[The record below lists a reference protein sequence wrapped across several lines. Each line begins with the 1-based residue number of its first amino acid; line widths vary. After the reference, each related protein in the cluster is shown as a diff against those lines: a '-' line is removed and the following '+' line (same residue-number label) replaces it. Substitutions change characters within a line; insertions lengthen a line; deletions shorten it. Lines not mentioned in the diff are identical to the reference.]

1 MANGGNVGSSGEDA
15 ELTLSRFILAHL
27 EEILSEWE
35 AFARSLPPGATMSR
49 KDLRDDA
56 ERMLR
61 FVAADIETA
70 QSPYAQS
77 EKAQGRGLR
86 PAEGS
91 AFDHGAHRF
100 GDRFS
105 LLEMVSEYR
114 ALRASVTRLWLD
126 GSGYAEEHCRQLIR
140 FNQAIDQ
147 ILGESLQRFEERLR
161 AHQSVILGILG
172 HDLRSP
178 LNVVSLSAARLSTS
192 AALTPKER
200 EAADRIVRS
209 AERIG
214 AIASDLIELAQVEVR
229 GGIAIKRVACDLVS
243 LVEEILDEA
252 RALHPHNR
260 LEFVH
265 PARCEGE
272 WDCAR
277 LKQLV
282 SNLVVNAIQH
292 GTPQGAVKI
301 TVEARAT
308 EAVLSVENDANPI
321 RVEDRNEMFV
331 PFRRGSNAGASATS
345 VGLGLYIVREIARAH
360 GGDAVVAK
368 SDATGTQLLVR
379 LPR

>member
-1 MANGGNVGSSGEDA
+1 
-15 ELTLSRFILAHL
+15 LTLSKFILEHL

-35 AFARSLPPGATMSR
+35 AFAHSLPPGATMSR
-49 KDLRDDA
+49 KDLRNDA

-61 FVAADIETA
+61 FVAADIETT
-70 QSPYAQS
+70 QSPHEQS
-77 EKAQGRGLR
+77 EKSQGRGL
-86 PAEGS
+86 PSAEDS

-126 GSGYAEEHCRQLIR
+126 ASGYAEHHCRQLIR
-140 FNQAIDQ
+140 FNEAVDQ
-147 ILGESLQRFEERLR
+147 ILAESLQRFDERLR
-161 AHQSVILGILG
+161 AHQNVILGILG

-178 LNVVSLSAARLSTS
+178 LNVVSLSAARLSAS
-192 AALTPKER
+192 AGLAPKGR
-200 EAADRIVRS
+200 EAAERIVR
-209 AERIG
+209 AADRIG

-252 RALHPHNR
+252 RALHPGNH

-282 SNLVVNAIQH
+282 SDLIVNAIQH
-292 GTPQGAVKI
+292 GTPQGTVKVTI
-301 TVEARAT
+301 EARPT
-308 EAVLSVENDANPI
+308 EAVLSVENAANPI
-321 RVEDRNEMFV
+321 RLEDRDEMFA
-331 PFRRGSNAGASATS
+331 PFRRGANAGASQAS